1 MHPLVH
7 AVTYL
12 PHPPNTCS
20 QQALDNRPLSLMLQ
34 LTSTMLVVV
43 KGHASMIMPPPRNA
57 IEATLKPWSHG
68 KHPATG
74 VIDPK
79 KAPCTNGTSV
89 CNSGQ
94 STFWFS
100 QGCTI
105 GCSRCDG
112 NGSRIA
118 NFDHCPGESIQPT
131 LLPKYRTANRDSV
144 PGAPICTHA
153 KTLNYKHM
161 QPRYHRFTGRY
172 IQVQSVASSR

>member
-1 MHPLVH
+1 MPLVS
-7 AVTYL
+7 TRQIL
-12 PHPPNTCS
+12 CTPTWITTMF
-20 QQALDNRPLSLMLQ
+20 QQCFLISSLFV
-34 LTSTMLVVV
+34 SVN
-43 KGHASMIMPPPRNA
+43 GHASMIMPSPRNA
-57 IEATLKPWSHG
+57 IDATLKPWSDG
-68 KHPATG
+68 KHPRTG

-79 KAPCTNGTSV
+79 GAPCTNGTSV

-131 LLPKYRTANRDSV
+131 LLPKYRTANRGSV
-144 PGAPICTHA
+144 PGMT
-153 KTLNYKHM
+153 NRKHL
-161 QPRYHRFTGRY
+161 T
-172 IQVQSVASSR
+172 

>member
-1 MHPLVH
+1 
-7 AVTYL
+7 
-12 PHPPNTCS
+12 
-20 QQALDNRPLSLMLQ
+20 MLQ
-34 LTSTMLVVV
+34 QVFLTSTLLVVV
-43 KGHASMIMPPPRNA
+43 EGHGSMIMPPPRNA

-68 KHPATG
+68 KHPHTG

-131 LLPKYRTANRDSV
+131 LLPKYRTANRGSV
-144 PGAPICTHA
+144 PGAPIHTHA
-153 KTLNYKHM
+153 ANIKTTNTCNHATTRL
-161 QPRYHRFTGRY
+161 TGRC
-172 IQVQSVASSR
+172 IQVQPVASARSSPCF